1 MRSMPAAASN
11 LNPALALAA
20 AVWLAP
26 VSPAAAGLPEPDTIL
41 YGKVFHRNHIYEL
54 VVTEGELEW
63 IIRLDDEGTRTL
75 TLRTELEPLA
85 DGAFSYRLKVPHEA
99 FVAGFSAANLSPDT
113 VPLGTDDIRYRHHE
127 IRING
132 TPARILPPGREFFD
146 ASQTRRLSTHRL
158 DLAAVLEIPD
168 SDGDGIPDWWETKF
182 GLDRFAADGTGD
194 LDGDGLDNR
203 TEFRLGSDPTLP
215 DNAPRIAWENT
226 ALGEGATEI
235 VTFQVV
241 DADTPPDQL
250 VYTLLEAPVGAEF
263 HLLFGA
269 TSPGPDGTFGD
280 RPLRAGDTFTQTQ
293 VNAGELALRHQ
304 NPEATQIDFRLRLSD
319 GDPGHPPFETTLTV
333 HVHRPSADDGT
344 GAAIWYDAP
353 FEALQSGAATV
364 TRMTDRSGPKPWL
377 DGVSRPFDA
386 RAGEAPIDLTNG
398 GPLGQPVLAF
408 NLPGTPLP
416 PAPDGLPAGQ
426 FLAPPAA
433 DQARVFAEGERTVF
447 AIVKTMADGT
457 HRGQIVSGAHFEVA
471 FTGAENHGRD
481 NQIRFATDNVGTVYG
496 NHEIRDRWT
505 LVTAWEE
512 AGFMTVQLDSAWAG
526 GPHAQRETTD
536 LGSGPLLGGK
546 QHVSFDPEAGRQRMT
561 VEEPFEG
568 MLGEV
573 LVFNRALEDAE
584 RERINFQLLSKWFGW
599 VLLDGSEEYRDLDWR
614 VASSPLTLEAYRSEF
629 VPRHGPDRHYILLGG
644 AGHDVLQGGHN
655 DDILV
660 GEAGI
665 DHLTGHGGRDRFV
678 FNHTD
683 NDHGQDVIT
692 DFRPHQDH
700 DAIDLTDLLRG
711 DSRTLRDYLRLRTD
725 GQHSYLDI
733 DFQGE
738 GRYEDHTVVLQHIV
752 LRDEDLYDLWART
765 NLITGDKRF
774 ALPVTI
780 ATTAPVAT
788 EITGE
793 PAVFN
798 LHFGGE
804 SVPDGLEIPFEL
816 GGTAIRDV
824 DYRLSVRTYHAET
837 GVYSWEP
844 VVGHELF
851 VQEKVGDLDFAIR
864 VEPLPDGRAEG
875 TETVVL
881 HLTPVPEMFD
891 LVTAEAG
898 VTIID
903 GLPRVGVVASD
914 PAASEAGDA
923 GAFTLTRAGSLDIP
937 FDVAVQLT
945 GPARNGVD
953 YHYIPSV
960 VHFAAGQPQAVVA
973 VQPIPDDER
982 ELPEP
987 VELVIQPGNGHQV
1000 DPAGQAATVVIADA
1014 GPVITVET
1022 VEPLAVVQ
1030 DSRPGAFL
1038 VRRQGMVNE
1047 TLTVRLGFTGSATMN
1062 VDYEHS
1068 SPFVTFAPGNTTVVV
1083 SIQPRPGASLPDGVE
1098 TVDLSVLQDVS
1109 YTLGAMATA
1118 RVRLVGA
1125 TRTFAQ
1131 WKDIHFPGEPTPAAL
1146 FATLDF
1152 DGDRLSNG
1160 TEYAFGFDPT
1170 VADPRPAGSPVAVRQ
1185 AGRFGV
1191 RFARPVAVVDVVYDL
1206 EVSPDLKTWTPAGD
1220 RFETLSGELRAGGL
1234 EEITCLEREPAP
1246 NGAWLFV
1253 RVLPRLP

>member
-1 MRSMPAAASN
+1 MRPMPAAASN
-11 LNPALALAA
+11 LTPALALTAA
-20 AVWLAP
+20 MWLAP

-54 VVTEGELEW
+54 VVTEGNLEW

-113 VPLGTDDIRYRHHE
+113 VPLGTEDIRYRHHE

-132 TPARILPPGREFFD
+132 TPARILPPGRDFFD

-168 SDGDGIPDWWETKF
+168 SDGDGMPDWWETKF
-182 GLDRFAADGTGD
+182 GLDRFAADGDGD
-194 LDGDGLDNR
+194 LDGDGLDNL
-203 TEFRLGSDPTLP
+203 TEFRLGSDPTVP
-215 DNAPRIAWENT
+215 DHAPRIAWENT

-250 VYTLLEAPVGAEF
+250 VYTLLEEPVGAQF

-269 TSPGPDGTFGD
+269 TSPGPDGKFGD
-280 RPLRAGDTFTQTQ
+280 RPLHAGDTFNQSQ
-293 VNAGELALRHQ
+293 VDAGELALRHDD
-304 NPEATQIDFRLRLSD
+304 PAATQIDFRLRLSD
-319 GDPGHPPFETTLTV
+319 GDPGHAPFETTLTV

-353 FEALQSGAATV
+353 FEALQSSARTLNRV
-364 TRMTDRSGPKPWL
+364 TDRSGPKPWL
-377 DGVSRPFDA
+377 DGESRPFDA
-386 RAGEAPIDLTNG
+386 YAGAVPIDLTDV
-398 GPLGQPVLAF
+398 GPQGQPVLAF
-408 NLPGTPLP
+408 NLPGVPLP
-416 PAPDGLPAGQ
+416 PAPDGSPAGQ

-433 DQARVFAEGERTVF
+433 NQARVFAGGERTVF

-457 HRGQIVSGAHFEVA
+457 HRGQIVSGAHFELA

-526 GPHAQRETTD
+526 GPHAQREPTD

-546 QHVSFDPEAGRQRMT
+546 QRLNFDPEAGLPRVT
-561 VEEPFEG
+561 IDEPFEG
-568 MLGEV
+568 MLGEI

-584 RERINFQLLSKWFGW
+584 RERISFQLLSKWFGW

-614 VASSPLTLEAYRSEF
+614 VASSPLTLEDYRSAF
-629 VPRHGPDRHYILLGG
+629 VPKYGPDRHYILLGG

-678 FNHTD
+678 FNHAD

-711 DSRTLRDYLRLRTD
+711 ESRALRDYLRLRTD

-774 ALPVTI
+774 PLPVTMA
-780 ATTAPVAT
+780 ATTPVAT

-793 PAVFN
+793 AAVFT

-816 GGTAIRDV
+816 GGTAVRDV
-824 DYRLSVRTYHAET
+824 DYRLSVRAYHAET
-837 GVYSWEP
+837 GVYSWDP

-851 VQEKVGDLDFAIR
+851 VKEKIGDLDFAIR
-864 VEPLPDGRAEG
+864 VEPLPDGVAEG
-875 TETVVL
+875 GETVL
-881 HLTPVPEMFD
+881 LRLTPVPEMFD

-898 VTIID
+898 VSIVD
-903 GLPRVGVVASD
+903 GPQRISVAASD
-914 PAASEAGDA
+914 ASASETGDT
-923 GAFTLTRAGSLDIP
+923 GAFTLSRAGSLDVP
-937 FDVAVQLT
+937 FDVTVQLT

-953 YHYIPSV
+953 YRYIPTV
-960 VHFAAGQPQAVVA
+960 VHFAAGQRQVVLP
-973 VQPIPDDER
+973 VEPFPDDER

-987 VELVIQPGNGHQV
+987 VELVIQPGTAHLV
-1000 DPAGQAATVVIADA
+1000 DPAGQAATVVIADS
-1014 GPVITVET
+1014 GPVISVEAI
-1022 VEPLAVVQ
+1022 EPTAVVE
-1030 DSRPGAFL
+1030 DGRAGAFL

-1047 TLTVRLGFTGSATMN
+1047 ALTVLLEFSGSATMS
-1062 VDYEHS
+1062 VDYQHVS
-1068 SPFVTFAPGNTTVVV
+1068 RFVTFATGNTTMVVTV
-1083 SIQPRPGASLPDGVE
+1083 QPLPGARLTEGAE
-1098 TVDLSVLQDVS
+1098 TVDLSVVPDAS
-1109 YTLGAMATA
+1109 YALGPAATA
-1118 RVRLVGA
+1118 RVRLIEA
-1125 TRTFAQ
+1125 THTFGQ
-1131 WKDIHFPGEPTPAAL
+1131 WKDARFPGDPTPAAL
-1146 FATLDF
+1146 FATLDN
-1152 DGDRLSNG
+1152 DGDGLSNAA
-1160 TEYAFGFDPT
+1160 EYAFGFDASVPN
-1170 VADPRPAGSPVAVRQ
+1170 PRPPGRPVPVSQ

-1191 RFARPVAVVDVVYDL
+1191 RFTRPVAAVDAVYDL
-1206 EVSPDLKTWTPAGD
+1206 ELSSDLQSWEPAGD
-1220 RFETLSGELRAGGL
+1220 RFEMLIGELRPGGL
-1234 EEITCLEREPAP
+1234 EEVTFLEREPTEARP
-1246 NGAWLFV
+1246 RWFL
-1253 RVLPRLP
+1253 RVSARLP